1 MAAITEIRTAAQR
14 LADARRE
21 STTRA
26 TALEHAL
33 AQAAQPI
40 YQSHRAGIDAAA
52 ADEAEAYA
60 ELLALVE
67 TSPGEFKRPRSL
79 LVDGVKTGYR
89 KEQDSLDFD
98 SEEAVIGRIFAL
110 EELSDLAPVLVR
122 TERHLNLDAI
132 ETLEARLRRL
142 IGVRTLTGV
151 DQPFISFADTDV
163 EKLVK
168 AILADAQKRQGDQAD
183 AGTAKK
189 SKKRK
194 EVA

>member
-1 MAAITEIRTAAQR
+1 MATITEIRAAAQR

-40 YQSHRAGIDAAA
+40 YQAHRAGIDAAA

-67 TSPGEFKRPRSL
+67 TSPGQFKRPRSL
-79 LVDGVKTGYR
+79 VVDGVKTGYR

-98 SEEAVIGRIFAL
+98 SEAAVIDRIFAL
-110 EELSDLAPVLVR
+110 EEFVDLAQVLVR
-122 TERHLNLDAI
+122 TERHLNIDAL
-132 ETLEARLRRL
+132 ETLEARQRRVL
-142 IGVRTLTGV
+142 GIRRVFGA
-151 DQPFISFADTDV
+151 DQPFISFSDTDV

-183 AGTAKK
+183 TGKAK

>member
-1 MAAITEIRTAAQR
+1 MPTITEIRAAAQC

-40 YQSHRAGIDAAA
+40 YQEHRAGIDAAA

-79 LVDGVKTGYR
+79 VVDGVKTGYR

-98 SEEAVIGRIFAL
+98 SEDAVITRILCLEDFDELARAL
-110 EELSDLAPVLVR
+110 IR
-122 TERHLNLDAI
+122 TERRLNIEALEALDAGQKRQLGI
-132 ETLEARLRRL
+132 
-142 IGVRTLTGV
+142 RTVSGA

-183 AGTAKK
+183 TGKAK

>member
-1 MAAITEIRTAAQR
+1 MPTITEIRAAAQR

-33 AQAAQPI
+33 AEAAAPI
-40 YQSHRAGIDAAA
+40 YKVHRAGIDAAA

-60 ELLALVE
+60 WLLALVE

-79 LVDGVKTGYR
+79 VVDGVETGYR

-98 SEEAVIGRIFAL
+98 SEEAVIARIFAL
-110 EELSDLAPVLVR
+110 EEFSALAQALVR
-122 TERHLNLDAI
+122 VERHLNIDAVETLDAGQ
-132 ETLEARLRRL
+132 RRL
-142 IGVRTLTGV
+142 LGIRTVSGA
-151 DQPFISFADTDV
+151 DQPFISFSDTDV

-183 AGTAKK
+183 TGKAK

-194 EVA
+194 EVV

>member
-1 MAAITEIRTAAQR
+1 MPTITEIRAAAQR

-40 YQSHRAGIDAAA
+40 YQAHRCGIDAAA

-67 TSPGEFKRPRSL
+67 TSPGQFKRPRSL
-79 LVDGVKTGYR
+79 VVDGVKTGYR

-98 SEEAVIGRIFAL
+98 SEAAVIDRIFAL
-110 EELSDLAPVLVR
+110 EEFADLAQVLVR
-122 TERHLNLDAI
+122 TERHLNIDAL
-132 ETLEARLRRL
+132 ETLEARQRRVL
-142 IGVRTLTGV
+142 GIRTVFGA
-151 DQPFISFADTDV
+151 DQPFISFSDTDV

-183 AGTAKK
+183 TGKAK